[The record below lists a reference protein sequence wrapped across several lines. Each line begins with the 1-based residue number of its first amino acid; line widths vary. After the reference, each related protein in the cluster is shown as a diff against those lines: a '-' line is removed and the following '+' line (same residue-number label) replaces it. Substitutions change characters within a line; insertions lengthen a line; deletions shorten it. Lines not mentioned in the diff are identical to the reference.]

1 MSKAE
6 SETPAP
12 SGKPQSWWQTLPGI
26 LTGLAGI
33 VTAAAGL
40 LAVLSQ
46 TGVLAKKDGPA
57 VAAAEPARQGT
68 VSAKPAAAS
77 VAVATP
83 PAAPAEAREAA
94 ATSTTQAK
102 STVASS
108 KAVNVL
114 SADNGGHLVIA
125 GSDDWKRTIDSKEDF
140 NQISHGLSDAHTAV
154 FAFKDKKPVRISL
167 FTMLITQTQSNN
179 VHEFELSVATES
191 PTGPFE
197 SVGKFQTMN
206 AKLFET
212 PYQEFR
218 FTPVVAKYV
227 KVKLL
232 STFGHSHPDVSE
244 IQLFGQ
250 PVASN

>member
-26 LTGLAGI
+26 LTGVAGI

-46 TGVLAKKDGPA
+46 TGVLAKKESSSADAARAQKNTSSGEPATASAA
-57 VAAAEPARQGT
+57 VA
-68 VSAKPAAAS
+68 K
-77 VAVATP
+77 
-83 PAAPAEAREAA
+83 APAEAREP
-94 ATSTTQAK
+94 ATTSALPAK
-102 STVASS
+102 STSASS
-108 KAVNVL
+108 KAFNVL
-114 SADNGGHLVIA
+114 SAANGGHLVIA
-125 GSDDWKRTIDSKEDF
+125 GSDDWQRTIDSKEDF
-140 NQISHGLSDAHTAV
+140 NQISYGLSDAHTAV
-154 FAFKDKKPVRISL
+154 FAFKDKKPMRISL

-197 SVGKFQTMN
+197 TVGKFQTMN
-206 AKLFET
+206 AKIFET

-218 FTPVVAKYV
+218 FAPVVAKYV

-250 PVASN
+250 PVALN